1 MVQYLKDLL
10 VIKNFVVVVIECSQ
24 QPKGVLSNLLREV
37 AIWVRFYW
45 WLWTLGT
52 SNFQECCTRKVESR
66 HLWTGLY
73 TLSILFL
80 TATEDYHARSYI
92 IGVTS
97 VDIETLNCRARSISV
112 GSSFIVMCCLYLF
125 IFGVA
130 FRNTERYWFIC
141 TRCNRGII
149 ASTVQWWFGLR
160 QTASSLTFHPV
171 SLQIFL
177 FLSETFRPL
186 PFVPLTIQQLF
197 FSSLPFNTVT
207 FSLLSL
213 DTFTIYSLP
222 FMAFM
227 LLAFSHLP
235 HLL

>member
-1 MVQYLKDLL
+1 MFSTAEGCAVESSPRGCDMSTILL
-10 VIKNFVVVVIECSQ
+10 MTVNPWHFQ
-24 QPKGVLSNLLREV
+24 LPRMLHGKGWVEV
-37 AIWVRFYW
+37 P
-45 WLWTLGT
+45 LNWTLHSEYPLSDCYWRT
-52 SNFQECCTRKVESR
+52 S
-66 HLWTGLY
+66 
-73 TLSILFL
+73 
-80 TATEDYHARSYI
+80 RSYI

-197 FSSLPFNTVT
+197 FSSFPFNTVA

-222 FMAFM
+222 LMAFM
-227 LLAFSHLP
+227 LLAFSHLS
-235 HLL
+235 HLLQFFSLLSLSL